1 MEKLETENVG
11 GNNVDA
17 ALIEIAA
24 IAEKVLGTREL
35 AESWISQPALALN
48 GKRPMDLLTTTPGI
62 EVVKALLT
70 RLEFG
75 VYG

>member
-48 GKRPMDLLTTTPGI
+48 GKRPMDLLTTIPGT
-62 EVVKALLT
+62 EVVKDLLT

-75 VYG
+75 VYV